1 MDVHSRLSSSDI
13 DWVVASNN
21 DSYDTDGLEPLG
33 EHTLLQLKRIDV
45 PAHHRHFLASVDG
58 MPVGYG
64 FVEFA
69 DAVAS
74 GELFVHPRYRS
85 QGHGQSLLTE
95 IRSVAKEGGAESFRL
110 WAHGD
115 VDPAQHLAEKYGFER
130 DRVLYQ
136 LGRPLEGLVDDV
148 VTPDGIELRSFVPH
162 QDEEELLRLNAAAF
176 VEHPEQGRMSLT
188 DLRQR
193 MSEEWFDPAGLVTA
207 WKGDHMVG
215 FHWTKTHP
223 DGNGEVYVLAVDPR
237 AQGMKLGKLLTNAG
251 LLHLASRGLE
261 SVILYVDGSN
271 TKAVQ
276 LYRNSGFTQRR
287 VDVQYSQPLAGS

>member
-1 MDVHSRLSSSDI
+1 MDVHSRLTSSDI

-21 DSYDTDGLEPLG
+21 DSFDTDGLEPLG

-45 PAHHRHFLASVDG
+45 PDHHRHFLASVDG
-58 MPVGYG
+58 SPVGYG

-69 DAVAS
+69 EGAAN
-74 GELFVHPRYRS
+74 GELFIHPRYRS
-85 QGHGQSLLTE
+85 RGHGQALATE
-95 IRSVAKEGGAESFRL
+95 IQSAAKAEGAELLRL

-115 VDPAQHLAEKYGFER
+115 IDPAQYLAEKYGFER
-130 DRVLYQ
+130 QRVLYQ
-136 LGRPLEGLVDDV
+136 LGRKLEGLTQEV

-176 VEHPEQGRMSLT
+176 IEHPEQGRMSLT

-193 MSEEWFDPAGLVTA
+193 MSETWFDPAGLVTA
-207 WKGDHMVG
+207 WQGEEMVG

-251 LLHLASRGLE
+251 LLHLASLGLE

-287 VDVQYSQPLAGS
+287 VDVQYSRAL